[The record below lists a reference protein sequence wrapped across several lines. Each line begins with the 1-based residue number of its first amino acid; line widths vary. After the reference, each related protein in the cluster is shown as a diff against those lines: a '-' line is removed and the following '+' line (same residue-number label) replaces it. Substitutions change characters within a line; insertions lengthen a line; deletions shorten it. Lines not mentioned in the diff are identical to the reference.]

1 MKVIVPCCGR
11 STRYPMDVP
20 KWMLPAHNGRPML
33 ALALEGLAVP
43 HTDVVVTILEEHET
57 RHDVT
62 SGLEKALGPVRVV
75 RLTEPTR
82 SQAETVA
89 RTLEALALDEPFL
102 IKDSDN
108 TFALA
113 DVAQEHNF
121 VCVDSLNNHDLINPR
136 NKSYVQVDHQD
147 IITNIREK
155 VVVSDLFSVGG
166 YFFTSPKAFLTH
178 YERLMGSRAPWQGE
192 CYISDVIGSMI
203 LEGTPFKARRIAR
216 YQDWGTVH
224 DWRRALLTRKTYFV
238 LLDGFLFERGSHFF
252 RPGFSEVKPHAESVA
267 ALKSLLERGH
277 TVTYLSIRPR
287 ELAEL
292 TERQIREAGLPP
304 AQIMYECPV
313 SAWVL
318 LTAPHQTLPFQT
330 SQALEL
336 VPEDPHL
343 EPKIRGEA

>member
-20 KWMLPAHNGRPML
+20 KWMLPAHNGQPML
-33 ALALEGLAVP
+33 AMALEGIAVP
-43 HTDVVVTILEEHET
+43 REDIVVTILQEHEDRHEVT
-57 RHDVT
+57 R
-62 SGLEKALGPVRVV
+62 GLEKALGAVRVV
-75 RLTEPTR
+75 RLSEPTR

-108 TFALA
+108 TFALTEVGQ
-113 DVAQEHNF
+113 DCNF

-166 YFFTSPKAFLTH
+166 YFFTSPPAFRAH
-178 YERLMGSRAPWQGE
+178 YERLMGNRAPWQGE

-203 LEGTPFKARRIAR
+203 LEGTPFKARRISR
-216 YQDWGTVH
+216 YQDWGTVQ

-252 RPGFSEVKPHAESVA
+252 RPHFSEVRPQAESVA
-267 ALKSLLERGH
+267 VVKGLLEQGH
-277 TVTYLSIRPR
+277 TVRYLSIRPR
-287 ELAEL
+287 ELATL
-292 TERQIREAGLPP
+292 TETQIREAGLPP
-304 AQIMYECPV
+304 AEVMYECPV

-330 SQALEL
+330 SRALEL
-336 VPEDPHL
+336 APDDPHL
-343 EPKIRGEA
+343 EPKLRGEA